1 VKTSEEPLYG
11 VIGGGV
17 IGIVVTDVP
26 LIHPYLAQKI
36 QLLLRFSRK
45 SIT

>member
-1 VKTSEEPLYG
+1 VKILEELLYG
-11 VIGGGV
+11 VIEGGV
-17 IGIVVTDVP
+17 IGVVVTDVP